1 MGITKDNHNV
11 TVDGRPVRV
20 VGTTG
25 LVKATWELF
34 EGDELL
40 ASTTMVSGSED
51 LVGTLSTGTEVTAAI
66 TQSMVGP
73 TRVVVSAAGETVAVF
88 DGFVA

>member
-11 TVDGRPVRV
+11 TVEGRPVRV

-66 TQSMVGP
+66 TQSLVGP
-73 TRVVVSAAGETVAVF
+73 TRVVVSAAGETGAEF